1 MPENT
6 LLRKIK
12 EHIRSHWKKIIL
24 DFYADKGSEMCYE
37 KMPYSLI
44 KMKMT
49 NLEGWIQRQPEN
61 QSGKNDAAG

>member
-24 DFYADKGSEMCYE
+24 DFYADKGSEMCYAIL
-37 KMPYSLI
+37 KDAILFD
-44 KMKMT
+44 K
-49 NLEGWIQRQPEN
+49 NEN
-61 QSGKNDAAG
+61 DQLRGLNSKTA